1 MNNSLFVKRNKEL
14 NFSKD
19 KVLDVIT
26 TPNYLNETHPFCKK
40 NTIVSW
46 PGIGSKDVLEY
57 LNGLTFER
65 DFTYWDKDGYDLT
78 IGTKNGPKSKVK
90 WRLDGNDDKSELSI
104 QIHTHSLRKFPGPL
118 YVIPFISQIRPQL
131 NSYLDSVLNGIE
143 YYLENNKPVPRNHF
157 GKHKW
162 FS

>member
-19 KVLDVIT
+19 KVLDVII

-90 WRLDGNDDKSELSI
+90 WRLDGNVDKSELSI

>member
-1 MNNSLFVKRNKEL
+1 MNNSLFIKRNKEL

-19 KVLDVIT
+19 RVWDVIT

-65 DFTYWDKDGYDLT
+65 DFTYWDNDGYDLT

-90 WRLDGNDDKSELSI
+90 WRLDGNVDKSELSI

>member
-65 DFTYWDKDGYDLT
+65 DFTYWDKDG
-78 IGTKNGPKSKVK
+78 I
-90 WRLDGNDDKSELSI
+90 
-104 QIHTHSLRKFPGPL
+104 
-118 YVIPFISQIRPQL
+118 
-131 NSYLDSVLNGIE
+131 
-143 YYLENNKPVPRNHF
+143 
-157 GKHKW
+157 
-162 FS
+162 

>member
-19 KVLDVIT
+19 KVLAVIT

-90 WRLDGNDDKSELSI
+90 WRLDGNVDKSELSI